1 MADHTPTPWAYRP
14 LKHDDW
20 GWIRDADGSLAATA
34 RDGRVMSERFDEF
47 RAAKKDPYA
56 ANGAFIVKA
65 VNNHEAL
72 TAVRRTF
79 LRYLQAENCC
89 KRSGTACS
97 EKCACELELQGLV
110 QAWTGTDVGGAPK

>member
-1 MADHTPTPWAYRP
+1 MMAEHTPTPWAYRP

-56 ANGAFIVKA
+56 ANAELIVKA
-65 VNNHEAL
+65 VNNHDAL
-72 TAVRRTF
+72 VAALKESRAALIAFMDAVETS
-79 LRYLQAENCC
+79 QKMN
-89 KRSGTACS
+89 G
-97 EKCACELELQGLV
+97 
-110 QAWTGTDVGGAPK
+110 

>member
-1 MADHTPTPWAYRP
+1 MVEHTPTPWAYRP

-56 ANGAFIVKA
+56 ANAAFIVKA

-72 TAVRRTF
+72 VKALEEIAGTRDDPSSIPISVARAVLAR
-79 LRYLQAENCC
+79 
-89 KRSGTACS
+89 
-97 EKCACELELQGLV
+97 
-110 QAWTGTDVGGAPK
+110 VGGSPK

>member
-1 MADHTPTPWAYRP
+1 MPDHTPTPWSYRP

-56 ANGAFIVKA
+56 ANAAFIVNA
-65 VNNHEAL
+65 VNNHDAL
-72 TAVRRTF
+72 VKALETARARIE
-79 LRYLQAENCC
+79 YLGA
-89 KRSGTACS
+89 ACNDPRHFQNN
-97 EKCACELELQGLV
+97 A
-110 QAWTGTDVGGAPK
+110 DVVLPAIDRVLGRVKGAP